1 MYTNPVSQSKTY
13 TMKEAQLDRLHDQV
27 VQFEALLHKGLN
39 EESLKAFDAET
50 EVLLS
55 EIFGNPSDIGEA
67 YVYAQLGGAGAWINL
82 QEEAQADGEQ
92 DVKRLSLQQRKGVL
106 DQAIVELQGRPKT
119 SVSSRPPAH

>member
-67 YVYAQLGGAGAWINL
+67 YVYAQLGEAGAWINL